1 MQLHDRV
8 GFIVTVVA
16 VAGALAAVGALLR
29 PAWMPA
35 VRVYLRLTIAAVGVQ
50 VVIGIVLVITGQR
63 PSQGIHWFYGAA
75 TLLAM
80 PLAFAIGSR
89 LSAREEPLWVV
100 GGAVATVLFAARA
113 ITTG

>member
-1 MQLHDRV
+1 MQLHDRF
-8 GFIVTVVA
+8 GFIVTFVA
-16 VAGALAAVGALLR
+16 VVGALAAVAALLR

-35 VRVYLRLTIAAVGVQ
+35 VRAYLRLTVAAVALQ
-50 VVIGIVLVITGQR
+50 AVIGIVLVITGAR

-80 PLAFAIGSR
+80 PVAFAIGGR
-89 LSAREEPLWVV
+89 MSAREEPLWMA
-100 GGAVATVLFAARA
+100 GGAVATVLLATRA